1 MDLMTTIAA
10 VLVTL
15 VSLFYGW
22 LLYSDW
28 VARTEFAKR
37 KLKYVKLGN
46 AFKALYLREQ
56 VHLTKTEAVKRE
68 GPVFGFSFLNKYTVM
83 VADADIVQT
92 ILVKSF
98 TDFANRREFPAFDKV
113 MSENIAVVSDEKW
126 KRLRSII
133 TPAFSVGKL
142 KQMKPCMDKTVQT
155 LLQNINKKLTESST
169 HNVKGIFDC
178 FTIDTIIQTAFGVT
192 VDSLNEPNNPIIVN
206 GRKMFQSSP
215 KLLDLIKMSMLFM
228 MPKLAKLLHI
238 EVTDEG
244 TTFFTK
250 LSVDIMNQ
258 KREEFATQKD
268 GFSKATS
275 FIEFMIIAEQEGKKM
290 EAAEEENDQKKPT
303 KYMTPDEVVSQCVVF
318 FLAGFE
324 TTATLLSV
332 TAFHLAQNPAIQERL
347 YEETVAVIE
356 KLKAESPDEPDIYKL
371 ITYEAIQTRFEYLN
385 AVINETLRIDSPGIF
400 LERTASK
407 DIELTNG
414 DGSVSVSLKE
424 GDIVHVPVWTMH
436 RDEKYFPE
444 PERFKPER
452 FLSSSLSEPT
462 FNKNAY
468 NPFGTGPRACV
479 ARLMALMEARM
490 AMLHLVRCYRF
501 ELCPQTQIPLDFT
514 VQFDLITPKEV
525 NLKIVKR

>member
-1 MDLMTTIAA
+1 
-10 VLVTL
+10 
-15 VSLFYGW
+15 
-22 LLYSDW
+22 
-28 VARTEFAKR
+28 
-37 KLKYVKLGN
+37 
-46 AFKALYLREQ
+46 
-56 VHLTKTEAVKRE
+56 
-68 GPVFGFSFLNKYTVM
+68 
-83 VADADIVQT
+83 
-92 ILVKSF
+92 
-98 TDFANRREFPAFDKV
+98 
-113 MSENIAVVSDEKW
+113 
-126 KRLRSII
+126 
-133 TPAFSVGKL
+133 
-142 KQMKPCMDKTVQT
+142 
-155 LLQNINKKLTESST
+155 
-169 HNVKGIFDC
+169 
-178 FTIDTIIQTAFGVT
+178 
-192 VDSLNEPNNPIIVN
+192 
-206 GRKMFQSSP
+206 
-215 KLLDLIKMSMLFM
+215 
-228 MPKLAKLLHI
+228 
-238 EVTDEG
+238 
-244 TTFFTK
+244 
-250 LSVDIMNQ
+250 
-258 KREEFATQKD
+258 
-268 GFSKATS
+268 
-275 FIEFMIIAEQEGKKM
+275 
-290 EAAEEENDQKKPT
+290 
-303 KYMTPDEVVSQCVVF
+303 MTPDEVVSQCVIF

-414 DGSVSVSLKE
+414 DGSVSVALKE

-490 AMLHLVRCYRF
+490 AMLHLVRCYRL